1 MVFASLAL
9 LLSLQNVRHEF
20 VYRSD
25 RDLKKV
31 AVAGTF
37 NNWNKD
43 ASPMTLEAD
52 GRTWRKAMDL
62 PVGKHYYK
70 FVLDGEQWITDPKG
84 LRDEDDGN
92 GNMNTVLILYPA
104 SYKTPAQVG
113 DGKVT
118 RDAILH
124 LQRSPDLNLDKG
136 RLSLTLTVRPGDI
149 QRVAVLTGGGT
160 IPMARLSADEI
171 TETYRASLPFT
182 AGQPFAYAFE
192 ITDGNARWHFGP
204 KGLTGADPSNR
215 YVLEPG
221 KFKPFVV
228 PGWVEA
234 SVFYQIFPDRF
245 ENGDPSNDPKDV
257 QPWSAEPTYWNRFGG
272 DVAGIRKRMR
282 HLESLGIDAV
292 YFNPVMK
299 APSNHRYD
307 PVDFYQIDPEFGT
320 NADFAALTRE
330 LKGAGIRTVLDQIF
344 DHVGTTFA
352 PFADLLENQQ
362 NSKYKDW
369 FFVKSY
375 PVEVKQNPPY
385 EAWWGAES
393 MPKINVRN
401 PEAYEYL
408 MKSVDFW
415 HGQLPLAGWRL
426 DVANEVPDFFW
437 QDFRRRV
444 KKIDPNA
451 WILGEVWGDAR
462 HWLTGDMWDA
472 SMNYPF
478 RDAVVKFVAEGKTKP
493 SQFMDQLMT
502 VYGWYAPQVSRN
514 QLNLLSSHDTP
525 RFLTLA
531 GGDRRLA
538 KLGAAV
544 QFTWPGAP
552 SIYYGEEIGMEGGAD
567 PQNRRAMR
575 WDLAT
580 DANDLLTVYRKLIAA
595 RKRNRVLQN
604 GDPVVLLADDAKNV
618 AAFGRVE
625 GPDYAVVVLNRSQA
639 EQTVLVPLEA
649 IPGAGKKSLND
660 ALEGGQV
667 EATGGT
673 LRVTV
678 PPLGFRVLVG
688 RRTDVSLP
696 TKSIPIP
703 VPTKDPGKDIKDGL
717 TMRLSHPTPKE
728 PS

>member
-1 MVFASLAL
+1 MLLASLAL
-9 LLSLQNVRHEF
+9 ALATQNVSHEF
-20 VYRSD
+20 VYNAD
-25 RDLKKV
+25 RDLKRV
-31 AVAGTF
+31 TVAGTF

-43 ASPMTLEAD
+43 ATPMTADSD
-52 GRTWRKAMDL
+52 GRTWRKSLSL

-70 FVLDGEQWITDPKG
+70 FVLDGENWITDPKG
-84 LRDEDDGN
+84 LRNEDDGN
-92 GNMNTVLILYPA
+92 GNLNTVLILYPA
-104 SYKTPAQVG
+104 SYRTPAAVG
-113 DGKVT
+113 DGKIT
-118 RDAILH
+118 RQAVVH
-124 LQRSPDLNLDKG
+124 RQKAPDLNLDKG
-136 RLSLTLTVRPGDI
+136 RLSLTLTLRPGDV
-149 QRVAVLTGGGT
+149 QRVAVLTNGG
-160 IPMARLSADEI
+160 PVAMSRLFADEI
-171 TETYRASLPFT
+171 AETYRATVAYASGKPFT
-182 AGQPFAYAFE
+182 YAFE
-192 ITDGNARWHFGP
+192 IADGTAKWHFGP
-204 KGLTGADPSNR
+204 KGLTSPDSANR

-221 KFKPFVV
+221 TFKPFTV
-228 PGWVEA
+228 PAWVEA

-257 QPWSAEPTYWNRFGG
+257 QAWSAEPTYWNRYGG
-272 DVAGIRKRMR
+272 DVAGVRKRLG
-282 HLESLGIDAV
+282 HLRGLGVDAV

-307 PVDFYQIDPEFGT
+307 PVDFYRVDPEFGT
-320 NADFAALTRE
+320 NEDFAALARE
-330 LKGAGIRTVLDQIF
+330 LKSAGIRTVLDQIF

-352 PFADLLENQQ
+352 PFQDLLEKQQ

-375 PVEVKQNPPY
+375 PVTVKQNPPY

-401 PEAYEYL
+401 PDAYDYL

-415 HGQLPLAGWRL
+415 HAQLPLAGWRL

-478 RDAVVKFVAEGKTKP
+478 RDAVLKFVAEGRTKP
-493 SQFMDQLMT
+493 SQFLDQLMT

-525 RFLTLA
+525 RFLTLC

-538 KLGAAV
+538 KLGAVV

-580 DANDLLTVYRKLIAA
+580 DTNDLLALYKKLIVA
-595 RKRNRVLQN
+595 RKKNRVLQH
-604 GDPVVLLADDAKNV
+604 GDPVVLFADDTRGL
-618 AAFGRVE
+618 AAYGRAE
-625 GPDYAVVVLNRSQA
+625 GPEYAVVLLNRSET
-639 EQTVLVPLEA
+639 EQTAVVPL
-649 IPGAGKKSLND
+649 AGIAGGRITPLRD
-660 ALEGGQV
+660 ALDGSQV
-667 EATGGT
+667 EASDGT
-673 LRVTV
+673 LRLAL
-678 PPLGFRVLVG
+678 PPLGFRLLVG
-688 RRTDVSLP
+688 RRNSPSLP
-696 TKSIPIP
+696 TKSTPIP
-703 VPTKDPGKDIKDGL
+703 VPPKDPAKDVRDGL
-717 TMRLSHPTPKE
+717 AETSRHPTPKE
-728 PS
+728 PL